1 MTRFIKQR
9 FAFGMLF
16 AIGIGLVASNAD
28 AAAPK
33 RQTINWAWQ
42 WVYEV
47 QTRPSFGQNLPWQTI
62 AVYNNRPAAERH
74 CNSLRIHAQ
83 FLSCRIVRKMAR
95 KDPNRVD
102 PSSLIV
108 RPNLAELNKLVPKIP
123 LVPRVPEI
131 NPPGRQP
138 DPAPIEELIETRLP

>member
-1 MTRFIKQR
+1 MTRFFNQR

-16 AIGIGLVASNAD
+16 AIGVGLVGIKAD

-33 RQTINWAWQ
+33 GQPINWAWQ

-47 QTRPSFGQNLPWQTI
+47 QTRPSFGQNVPWRTI
-62 AVYNNRPAAERH
+62 AVYSNRPAAERH
-74 CNSLRIHAQ
+74 CNSLRIHAR
-83 FLSCRIVRKMAR
+83 FLSCRVVRKMAR

-102 PSSLIV
+102 PASLIQ

-123 LVPRVPEI
+123 RVPEI
-131 NPPGRQP
+131 NPPGPQP
-138 DPAPIEELIETRLP
+138 DPAPIEELIEIRLP